1 MKVLLSAYACRPN
14 RGSEPGVGWNVVQQ
28 MTKYHQI
35 WAITRE
41 DNRPSIEAELAK
53 HPNPNLQFVYYD
65 FPSWAIWWNKEQR
78 GLQLHYYLWQ
88 IGIYFVVKKLH
99 REINFDLMHHV
110 TYVKYWSPSFIA
122 FLPIPFLWG
131 PVGGGE
137 SAPQAFWKT
146 FTLKQ
151 KGYETLRNIAR
162 WLGEHDWFVQQTAKR
177 SILALATTKETAE
190 RLEVIHAGKVDIN
203 GECALSSQEIEQLG
217 DLPKPP
223 DFPIRFISIGR
234 LLHWKGFSLG
244 LQAFA
249 LAKLN
254 EAEYWI
260 VGDGP
265 ELHQLQ
271 QKAKELGIASQVKF
285 WGKLPRAETFKK
297 LADCHVL
304 VHPSLHDSGGWVSVE
319 AMAAGKPVVCLD
331 LGGPATQVTEET
343 GFKVAANEIIDT
355 VSKLADAMTYLS
367 KEPEIRLRMG
377 LAAKSRIKE
386 LYNWDYKGKLF
397 ADIYQEIPEKL
408 SK

>member
-53 HPNPNLQFVYYD
+53 HPNPNLQFIYYD
-65 FPSWAIWWNKEQR
+65 FPSWATWWNKEQR

-88 IGIYFVVKKLH
+88 IGIYFLVKKLH
-99 REINFDLMHHV
+99 REINFDLIHHV
-110 TYVKYWSPSFIA
+110 TYVKYWAPSFIA
-122 FLPIPFLWG
+122 LLPVPFIWG

-137 SAPQAFWKT
+137 SAPKTFWPT
-146 FTLKQ
+146 FTLRQ
-151 KGYETLRNIAR
+151 KTYEILRNIAR
-162 WLGEHDWFVQQTAKR
+162 WLAERDSFVHQTAKH
-177 SILALATTKETAE
+177 SVLALATTKETAA
-190 RLEVIHAGKVDIN
+190 RLQVLNVRKVEVVGQCGLN
-203 GECALSSQEIEQLG
+203 YQEIEQLG
-217 DLPKPP
+217 NLSSAP

-234 LLHWKGFSLG
+234 LLHWKGFNLG

-249 LAKLN
+249 SAKLN

-265 ELHQLQ
+265 ERKRLEQ
-271 QKAKELGIASQVKF
+271 QVEKLGISSQVKF
-285 WGKLPRAETFKK
+285 WGKLPRQETLNK
-297 LADCHVL
+297 LGECHVL
-304 VHPSLHDSGGWVSVE
+304 VHPSLHDSGGFVCLE
-319 AMAAGKPVVCLD
+319 AMASSLPVVCLD
-331 LGGPATQVTEET
+331 LGGPATMVTEET

-355 VSKLADAMTYLS
+355 VSKLADAMTCLS
-367 KEPEIRLRMG
+367 KEPELRLRMG
-377 LAAKSRIKE
+377 LAANNRVKE
-386 LYNWDYKGKLF
+386 LYNWESKGKLL
-397 ADIYQEIPEKL
+397 ANIYQEIQEKL